1 MTPFNIGNPRD
12 INMNMYN
19 SAAAYSNVHLESRV
33 TDATPHRLI
42 QMLFEGA
49 LERIAQAKGAMRQKQ
64 IERKG
69 NLINKAVSIMGG
81 LQGALEDNGTT
92 TLSHDLDA
100 LYDYMI
106 RRLIEANSKDDEKIL
121 DEVAGLIHE
130 IKSAW
135 DTIAPEVA

>member
-1 MTPFNIGNPRD
+1 
-12 INMNMYN
+12 MNMYN

>member
-1 MTPFNIGNPRD
+1 
-12 INMNMYN
+12 MNMYN
-19 SAAAYSNVHLESRV
+19 SAAAYSNVHIESRV
-33 TDATPHRLI
+33 TDASPHRLI

-49 LERIAQAKGAMRQKQ
+49 LERIAQAKGAMRQNQ

-69 NLINKAVSIMGG
+69 SLINKAVSIVGG
-81 LQGALEDNGTT
+81 LQGALEDNGDTS
-92 TLSHDLDA
+92 LSVDLDA

-106 RRLIEANSKDDEKIL
+106 RRLIEANSKNDEKLL

-135 DTIAPEVA
+135 DTIAPEVV